1 MRTWLFSRNGALALS
16 ALTLVSHLWRGFLDA
31 MLVMPVDVGDRALL
45 EASALVYTALFVGW
59 GWALWAAARGS
70 RRGLA
75 AAFGLNALL
84 LLAVPV
90 GWLAFYC
97 PAACRAE
104 AGVFNLAN
112 SLNLALGLLAGA
124 ALARHLFRPARP
136 APEAAS

>member
-1 MRTWLFSRNGALALS
+1 MRTWLLSLPGALALS

-31 MLVMPVDVGDRALL
+31 MLVFPVDFGDRALMEL
-45 EASALVYTALFVGW
+45 SALVYTALFVGW
-59 GWALWAAARGS
+59 AWALWAAAHGS
-70 RRGLA
+70 RRGLV
-75 AAFGLNALL
+75 AAFALNGLL

-97 PAACRAE
+97 PPACRAE

-112 SLNLALGLLAGA
+112 TLNLALGLLAGA

-136 APEAAS
+136 AVEAAR